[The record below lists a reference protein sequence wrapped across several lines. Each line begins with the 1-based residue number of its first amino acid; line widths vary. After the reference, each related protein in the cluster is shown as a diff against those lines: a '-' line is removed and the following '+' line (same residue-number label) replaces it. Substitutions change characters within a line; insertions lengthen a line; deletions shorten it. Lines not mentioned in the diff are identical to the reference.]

1 MPEISVVIPAFN
13 EAGTIG
19 EVVRALKHLPGIS
32 CEVIVV
38 DDGSTD
44 ATASEAEKAGAD
56 RVIRQQKNRGYGAAL
71 KTGVAYA
78 INDLVATIDAD
89 LEHDPQDI
97 IKLLEAMDAETN
109 MVSGNRS
116 NSKSFASRGLGKWLL
131 RRVAEFLSR
140 EKIPDLNCGLRL
152 FRKDKFLAVCNLLPD
167 GYSFSTNLTL
177 AFFKNNFNVKFV
189 PVTYTLRREGKSKVN
204 LLKDGINTLG
214 LIVRLITIYDPMR
227 VFMPASII
235 LFVIGLIYAVVM
247 IIKNFNIPD
256 GAVLLMVMG
265 VFLFFFGLLAEQIAE
280 LRRQLKSK

>member
-13 EAGTIG
+13 ESATIG
-19 EVVRALKHLPGIS
+19 EVVKALKHLPAIR
-32 CEVIVV
+32 CEIIVV

-56 RVIRQQKNRGYGAAL
+56 RVICMRRNRGYGAAL
-71 KTGVAYA
+71 KTGVAHCSH
-78 INDLVATIDAD
+78 DLIATIDAD
-89 LEHDPQDI
+89 LEHEPRDI
-97 IKLLEAMDAETN
+97 IKLLEAMDDETD
-109 MVSGNRS
+109 MVSGNRA
-116 NSKSFASRGLGKWLL
+116 NSKSFITRGPGKWLL
-131 RRVAEFLSR
+131 RQVAEFLSR

-152 FRKDKFLAVCNLLPD
+152 FRKDRFLTVCNLLPD

-177 AFFKNNFNVKFV
+177 AFLKNNFNVKFV
-189 PVTYTLRREGKSKVN
+189 PVTYTLRREGKSKVS
-204 LLKDGINTLG
+204 LLRDGINTLG
-214 LIVRLITIYDPMR
+214 LIMRLITIYDPMR

-235 LFVIGLIYAVVM
+235 LFIIGLIYAVVM

-256 GAVLLMVMG
+256 GAVLLMVTG

>member
-19 EVVRALKHLPGIS
+19 EVVRALKHLPDIS

-44 ATASEAEKAGAD
+44 ATAGEAEKAGAD
-56 RVIRQQKNRGYGAAL
+56 RVICQRKNRGYGAAL

-78 INDLVATIDAD
+78 SNDLVATIDAD
-89 LEHDPQDI
+89 LEHNPRDI
-97 IKLLEAMDAETN
+97 IKLLEAMDAETD
-109 MVSGNRS
+109 MVSGNRT
-116 NSKSFASRGLGKWLL
+116 NSKTFASRGLGKWLL

-152 FRKDKFLAVCNLLPD
+152 FRKDKFLTVCNLLPD

-189 PVTYTLRREGKSKVN
+189 PVVYNRRREGKSKVN
-204 LLKDGINTLG
+204 LVRDGINTLG
-214 LIVRLITIYDPMR
+214 LIFRLITIYDPMR